1 MFIREKKSGGRSYL
15 QLVESRRVDG
25 KVRQHVL
32 ATLGRTEQVRADGSL
47 EGLARSA
54 AKHCDELMVL
64 EAHAR
69 GDAPMVSCRRVGAP
83 LVFERLWRETGC
95 SAVIKG
101 LLEERSFGFDVERAV
116 FLTVLHRL
124 LAPGSDRAAD
134 RWRRDY
140 MIAGVDALELHQL
153 YRAMGW
159 LGEVLPDDQQEGRTP
174 FSPRCVKDLV
184 EEDLFQRREPGRS
197 KLTLVLLD
205 STSLFF
211 YGRGG
216 ETLGQHGFSRDH
228 RPQNRQMVVAMVV
241 DQDGWPICCELWPGN
256 TTDIKT
262 LLPVAGRLRHRFHI
276 EDVCVIADRGMLNAE
291 TVAELERGSHGWKY
305 ILGARLRCQNEV
317 KNDVLSRAGRYQVVT
332 EASKSPRRAGLK
344 VKQVMVEER
353 RYVVCLNEE
362 ERKKDRLARE
372 SVLKSLQSHL
382 RQGEKS
388 LVKNRAFKRFLK
400 KADTPKFEIDW
411 DAVARDERFDGKW
424 VLRTNT
430 DWPAAEVALAYKM
443 LWMVEDLHRT
453 AKSILETRPIFHRLD
468 RTIRGHVFCSF
479 LALVLR
485 KELLSRVARAGHT
498 VEWAQVLQDLEAL
511 TITEVVHD
519 DKRARL
525 RSELQG
531 CCGRV
536 FQAVG
541 VAIPPT
547 VEMLE

>member
-1 MFIREKKSGGRSYL
+1 
-15 QLVESRRVDG
+15 LVENRRVNG
-25 KVRQHVL
+25 KVKQHVIR
-32 ATLGRTEQVRADGSL
+32 TLGRTEQVRKDGSL
-47 EGLARSA
+47 EALARSA
-54 AKHCDELMVL
+54 AKHSDGLMLL
-64 EAHAR
+64 EAHTR
-69 GDAPMVSCRRVGAP
+69 GEATTVSCSRIGAP

-95 SAVIKG
+95 AAVLAG
-101 LLEERSFGFDVERAV
+101 LLDGRSFGFDVERAV

-124 LAPGSDRAAD
+124 LSPGSDRAAD

-140 MIAGVDALELHQL
+140 TIAGVDALELHQL

-159 LGEVLPDDQQEGRTP
+159 LGEVLPEDQQANRTP
-174 FSPRCVKDLV
+174 FSPRCTKDLV
-184 EEDLFQRREPGRS
+184 EEALFERRSPERS

-228 RPQNRQMVVAMVV
+228 RPQNRQMVVALVV

-276 EDVCVIADRGMLNAE
+276 KDVCVIADRGMMSAE
-291 TVAELERGSHGWKY
+291 TVRELEEGNHGWSY

-317 KNDVLSRAGRYQVVT
+317 KNEVLSRAGRYQVVR
-332 EASKSPRRAGLK
+332 EPSKVPKRAGLK
-344 VKQVMVEER
+344 VKEVKVEDR

-362 ERKKDRLARE
+362 ERAKDRLARE
-372 SVLKSLQSHL
+372 SVLKSLQNHL
-382 RQGEKS
+382 RQGDKS

-400 KADTPKFEIDW
+400 KADSPKFEIDW
-411 DAVARDERFDGKW
+411 DAVTREARFDGKW

-430 DWPAAEVALAYKM
+430 DWPAARVALAYKM
-443 LWMVEDLHRT
+443 LWMVEDLHRS
-453 AKSILETRPIFHRLD
+453 AKSLLETRPIFHRLD

-479 LALVLR
+479 LALLLR
-485 KELLSRVARAGHT
+485 KELLCRIAKAGHSA
-498 VEWAQVLQDLEAL
+498 EWAEVLQDLEAL
-511 TITEVVHD
+511 TVTEVVHGG
-519 DKRARL
+519 KRARL
-525 RSELQG
+525 RSQLQG

-541 VAIPPT
+541 IAIPPT